1 MLDRDPEFEESLL
14 EKAQKQQ
21 DLVVMGYDS
30 EGTTKVLYEPKTNYK
45 IDRIEVMIDKNNH
58 FISKVQMNYL
68 IRNNP
73 KVSSAMVF
81 RHALKKDFSKY
92 RSNIIVQVPSES

>member
-14 EKAQKQQ
+14 DKAQKQQ

-45 IDRIEVMIDKNNH
+45 IDRMD
-58 FISKVQMNYL
+58 L
-68 IRNNP
+68 LDP
-73 KVSSAMVF
+73 
-81 RHALKKDFSKY
+81 
-92 RSNIIVQVPSES
+92 